1 MLGSNRLVASV
12 NACAISR
19 LTNEDISS
27 IVVNNTRLV
36 NASSHLTPGCS
47 EAIMNRIVLRM
58 IVLLN
63 IVAVPVAPCRAQESA
78 TKDEAATKKAVT
90 EHWLGVA
97 DKLAKDYTF
106 SPASATGSPFPLHDK
121 AVFRHT
127 QTVRGDDIGSVYLWK
142 EASGRPAVVGVIFGW
157 SQGRIRNVM
166 HEFHSLHKQGIA
178 MDLPGRKSWSTD
190 QPGLEW
196 LPFPKADAPDASPL
210 KRKLQAKALS
220 RRVSANATDPTR
232 SRWELRLVP
241 TPIYEYAV
249 ADEGVDYGGVFSLC
263 QGTDTELLVMVEARK
278 TGDKS
283 EWYYAFAP
291 FTDYQLA
298 VSIDDKEMWKS
309 QDGTMAED
317 GKPHYWD
324 FVDQQ
329 PKPDF
334 EP

>member
-1 MLGSNRLVASV
+1 MHFSSCLLTVVLVVSSFVSSGQQASQ
-12 NACAISR
+12 S
-19 LTNEDISS
+19 
-27 IVVNNTRLV
+27 
-36 NASSHLTPGCS
+36 
-47 EAIMNRIVLRM
+47 
-58 IVLLN
+58 
-63 IVAVPVAPCRAQESA
+63 
-78 TKDEAATKKAVT
+78 DEAATKRAVT
-90 EHWLGVA
+90 AHWLGVA
-97 DKLAKDYTF
+97 DALAKEYVVAPVDT
-106 SPASATGSPFPLHDK
+106 ADSPFTLQEK

-127 QTVRGDDIGSVYLWK
+127 QAVRGDDIGSVYLWT
-142 EASGRPAVVGVIFGW
+142 ETSGRPAIIGVIFAW
-157 SQGRIRNVM
+157 SQGRVRNVM
-166 HEFHSLHKQGIA
+166 HEFHSLHKQGVT
-178 MDLPGRKSWSTD
+178 MDLQGRKSWTTR

-196 LPFPKADAPDASPL
+196 LPFPKADVPDASPL

-220 RRVSANATDPTR
+220 RRVSANATAPTK

-241 TPIYEYAV
+241 TPIYEYAI

-263 QGTDTELLVMVEARK
+263 QGTDTELLVLLEARK
-278 TGDKS
+278 TADKS

-298 VSIDDKEMWKS
+298 VSMDEENLWQS
-309 QDGTMAED
+309 PDGTMAEN

>member
-1 MLGSNRLVASV
+1 MHFSSCLLTVVLVVSSFVSSGQQASQ
-12 NACAISR
+12 S
-19 LTNEDISS
+19 
-27 IVVNNTRLV
+27 
-36 NASSHLTPGCS
+36 
-47 EAIMNRIVLRM
+47 
-58 IVLLN
+58 
-63 IVAVPVAPCRAQESA
+63 
-78 TKDEAATKKAVT
+78 DEAATKRAVT
-90 EHWLGVA
+90 AHWLGVA
-97 DKLAKDYTF
+97 DALAKEYVVAPVDT
-106 SPASATGSPFPLHDK
+106 ADSPFTLQEK

-127 QTVRGDDIGSVYLWK
+127 QAVRGDDIGSVYLWT
-142 EASGRPAVVGVIFGW
+142 ETSGRPAIIGVIFAW
-157 SQGRIRNVM
+157 SQGRVRNVM
-166 HEFHSLHKQGIA
+166 HEFHSLHKQGVT
-178 MDLPGRKSWSTD
+178 MDLPGRKSWTTQ

-220 RRVSANATDPTR
+220 RRVSANATAPTK

-241 TPIYEYAV
+241 TPIYEYAI

-263 QGTDTELLVMVEARK
+263 QGTDTELLVLVEARK
-278 TGDKS
+278 MADKS

-298 VSIDDKEMWKS
+298 VSMDEENLWQS
-309 QDGTMAED
+309 PDGTMAEN

>member
-1 MLGSNRLVASV
+1 MSFLLHIVLAML
-12 NACAISR
+12 AISTLAR
-19 LTNEDISS
+19 CD
-27 IVVNNTRLV
+27 
-36 NASSHLTPGCS
+36 
-47 EAIMNRIVLRM
+47 
-58 IVLLN
+58 
-63 IVAVPVAPCRAQESA
+63 AQDTA
-78 TKDEAATKKAVT
+78 TKDEATKDKASNKKAVT
-90 EHWLGVA
+90 EHWLGVS
-97 DKLAKDYTF
+97 DKLAKDYVF
-106 SPASATGSPFPLHDK
+106 SPASATDSPFVLHDK
-121 AVFRHT
+121 AIFRHT
-127 QTVRGDDIGSVYLWK
+127 QTVRGDDIGSVFLWK
-142 EASGRPAVVGVIFGW
+142 EASGRPAVIGVIFAW

-166 HEFHSLHKQGIA
+166 HEFHSLHRQGVT
-178 MDLPGRKSWSTD
+178 MDLPGRKSWTTQ

-220 RRVSANATDPTR
+220 RRVSANATDPAK

-241 TPIYEYAV
+241 TPIYEYAI

-263 QGTDTELLVMVEARK
+263 QGTDTELLVLVEARK
-278 TGDKS
+278 MADKS

-298 VSIDDKEMWKS
+298 VSIDEEKVWQS
-309 QDGTMAED
+309 PDGTMAEN

-324 FVDQQ
+324 FADQQ

>member
-1 MLGSNRLVASV
+1 MHFSTCLPTVVLVVSSLVSSGQQASQ
-12 NACAISR
+12 S
-19 LTNEDISS
+19 
-27 IVVNNTRLV
+27 
-36 NASSHLTPGCS
+36 
-47 EAIMNRIVLRM
+47 
-58 IVLLN
+58 
-63 IVAVPVAPCRAQESA
+63 
-78 TKDEAATKKAVT
+78 DEAATKKAVRA
-90 EHWLGVA
+90 HWLGVA
-97 DKLAKDYTF
+97 DSLAKEYVVAPVDTAD
-106 SPASATGSPFPLHDK
+106 SPLTLQEK

-127 QTVRGDDIGSVYLWK
+127 QAVRGDDIGSVYLWK
-142 EASGRPAVVGVIFGW
+142 ETSGRPAIIGVIFAW
-157 SQGRIRNVM
+157 SQGRVRNVM
-166 HEFHSLHKQGIA
+166 HEFHSLHKQGVTL
-178 MDLPGRKSWSTD
+178 DLPGRKSWTTQ

-241 TPIYEYAV
+241 TPIYEYAI
-249 ADEGVDYGGVFSLC
+249 ADEGVVYGGVFSLC
-263 QGTDTELLVMVEARK
+263 QGTDTELLVLLEARK
-278 TGDKS
+278 TADKS

-298 VSIDDKEMWKS
+298 VSMDEENLWQS
-309 QDGTMAED
+309 PDGTMAEN